1 MKNNKLY
8 QGLYQGY
15 SESEIFTD
23 EQDKMKILSMKE
35 VEKEKIIA
43 ERVEKLNHKK
53 ERDKLLNENQDKK
66 NENTKR
72 KNSRDDYEYSDSEE
86 PGELS
91 ENKNRS
97 KRKKT
102 INSGVGDGEDSEL
115 TLNNDDDKQIKKET
129 PTITLEEIEKIR
141 LKRDFFLK
149 YYNYPQFNEL
159 IKGAFIRV
167 NMSSTGKT
175 SNMINNYSGYN
186 LGEIEEILT
195 NEKDPYKFE
204 GNQCTKYVKLK
215 TSNKYIKYNNISN
228 SNILEQEL
236 KNWINEKL
244 PIPTPEDIATIQKNI
259 ETIKNYKLKDEEY
272 NNIINQNKK
281 DRIRLKDPTL
291 NVTEELDLAIEE
303 YRYNKEKYEEETKKE
318 EKDKYYKLM
327 KEKEEIIKQLEK
339 MKEERDRKAKM
350 ISENDIVAK
359 INEDIRKKQKLDEK
373 ISLLSKKRRKDKIDS
388 EHKIFKRVD
397 CHPTTLFDSRDISN
411 RKKEESKDLTKEKS
425 LEEKEKKKKKNNNFC
440 YAQKIKKFKDFISK
454 KGNLIE
460 EMVKYEKEK
469 KNNESNNDIDMSLFF
484 KLASI
489 DYDIYNKMI
498 INENKKKTIAPQVKI
513 IGLNEYLKESN

>member
-141 LKRDFFLK
+141 LKRDFF
-149 YYNYPQFNEL
+149 
-159 IKGAFIRV
+159 
-167 NMSSTGKT
+167 
-175 SNMINNYSGYN
+175 
-186 LGEIEEILT
+186 
-195 NEKDPYKFE
+195 
-204 GNQCTKYVKLK
+204 
-215 TSNKYIKYNNISN
+215 
-228 SNILEQEL
+228 
-236 KNWINEKL
+236 
-244 PIPTPEDIATIQKNI
+244 
-259 ETIKNYKLKDEEY
+259 
-272 NNIINQNKK
+272 
-281 DRIRLKDPTL
+281 
-291 NVTEELDLAIEE
+291 
-303 YRYNKEKYEEETKKE
+303 
-318 EKDKYYKLM
+318 
-327 KEKEEIIKQLEK
+327 
-339 MKEERDRKAKM
+339 
-350 ISENDIVAK
+350 
-359 INEDIRKKQKLDEK
+359 
-373 ISLLSKKRRKDKIDS
+373 
-388 EHKIFKRVD
+388 
-397 CHPTTLFDSRDISN
+397 
-411 RKKEESKDLTKEKS
+411 
-425 LEEKEKKKKKNNNFC
+425 
-440 YAQKIKKFKDFISK
+440 
-454 KGNLIE
+454 
-460 EMVKYEKEK
+460 
-469 KNNESNNDIDMSLFF
+469 
-484 KLASI
+484 
-489 DYDIYNKMI
+489 
-498 INENKKKTIAPQVKI
+498 
-513 IGLNEYLKESN
+513 